1 MKKINNF
8 GTICKQIG
16 IPINQIRKIES
27 SLSKHDGKLFLIG
40 GCVRNLILKK
50 KVRDNPDLV
59 VNLDFSILIECL
71 NKSKI
76 KFMDVGSKFG
86 SVVILVGN
94 KKFDITST
102 RSDINPDGRWTKIKF
117 TKDLLE
123 DSKRRDFTF
132 NSIYCDT
139 KGNIYDPNGG
149 IQDLMNKKVRF
160 IGDINL
166 RINEDHLR
174 ILRFV
179 RFSLDISGFLEKKA
193 LGVCNHNSSKLKKLS
208 YERRMQELEKIIMNS
223 KIENNEIFNELR
235 KLMESTLESKINTNN
250 FLRLCELEAKY
261 NDRSFERRLKFFFR
275 SKKNIPLFILE
286 SSDKKLKKR
295 LVKIRFLKSYLD
307 DELNTKLYNVEKIFL
322 IDQMF
327 FDLSDNLITEN
338 KFRALYNK
346 ALNFRKKEFPLK
358 GMDLLTIG
366 FKPGKT
372 LGEVLKKV
380 ELWWVTNNF
389 TKNKNECLKF
399 SKKFLP

>member
-1 MKKINNF
+1 M
-8 GTICKQIG
+8 
-16 IPINQIRKIES
+16 
-27 SLSKHDGKLFLIG
+27 SKHDGKLFLIG

-76 KFMDVGSKFG
+76 KFIDIGSKFG

-123 DSKRRDFTF
+123 DSRRRDFTF

-166 RINEDHLR
+166 RIDEDYLR

-179 RFSLDISGFLEKKA
+179 RFSLDISGFLK
-193 LGVCNHNSSKLKKLS
+193 
-208 YERRMQELEKIIMNS
+208 
-223 KIENNEIFNELR
+223 R
-235 KLMESTLESKINTNN
+235 KLWE
-250 FLRLCELEAKY
+250 FA
-261 NDRSFERRLKFFFR
+261 
-275 SKKNIPLFILE
+275 
-286 SSDKKLKKR
+286 
-295 LVKIRFLKSYLD
+295 
-307 DELNTKLYNVEKIFL
+307 
-322 IDQMF
+322 
-327 FDLSDNLITEN
+327 ITIQAN
-338 KFRALYNK
+338 
-346 ALNFRKKEFPLK
+346 
-358 GMDLLTIG
+358 
-366 FKPGKT
+366 
-372 LGEVLKKV
+372 
-380 ELWWVTNNF
+380 
-389 TKNKNECLKF
+389 
-399 SKKFLP
+399 

>member
-1 MKKINNF
+1 MIKAFIFLIFFLLVFLFYSYFTKKKKTSFRISIVLLFGMIAILSTAFFVLKKDNIDKLYFPPKFDGEKVIPGYFDEKINNF

-16 IPINQIRKIES
+16 IPITQIRKIES

-76 KFMDVGSKFG
+76 KFIDIGSKFG

-123 DSKRRDFTF
+123 DSRRRDFTF

-166 RINEDHLR
+166 RIDEDYLR

-179 RFSLDISGFLEKKA
+179 RFSLDISGFFEKKA

-223 KIENNEIFNELR
+223 KIEKNEVFNELR

-275 SKKNIPLFILE
+275 SKKYTII
-286 SSDKKLKKR
+286 
-295 LVKIRFLKSYLD
+295 Y
-307 DELNTKLYNVEKIFL
+307 
-322 IDQMF
+322 
-327 FDLSDNLITEN
+327 
-338 KFRALYNK
+338 FR
-346 ALNFRKKEFPLK
+346 
-358 GMDLLTIG
+358 
-366 FKPGKT
+366 
-372 LGEVLKKV
+372 
-380 ELWWVTNNF
+380 
-389 TKNKNECLKF
+389 
-399 SKKFLP
+399 